1 MERQTVANL
10 WDALEGAKGEA
21 ASMTLRSNLMIAIGE
36 RVKSWG
42 VTQTEAAGRLGVTQ
56 PRLND
61 LMRGKIQNF
70 SLDALVDLAAKA
82 GLSVRLDIRP
92 MVQLSQGSTAPSR

>member
-1 MERQTVANL
+1 MERQTFANV
-10 WDALEGAKGEA
+10 WDALEDTQAEA
-21 ASMTLRSNLMIAIGE
+21 ASMTMRSNLMIAIEE
-36 RVKSWG
+36 RVKSWD

-82 GLSVRLDIRP
+82 GLSVRLDI
-92 MVQLSQGSTAPSR
+92 AA